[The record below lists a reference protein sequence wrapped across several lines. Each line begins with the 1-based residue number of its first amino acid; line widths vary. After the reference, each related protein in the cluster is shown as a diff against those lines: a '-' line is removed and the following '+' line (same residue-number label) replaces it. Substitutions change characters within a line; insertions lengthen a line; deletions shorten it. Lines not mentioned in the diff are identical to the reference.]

1 MEKEESINV
10 GTACAGINYYQHRRR
25 QVLEQ
30 NNRQAAIASA
40 MVVRLGMMT
49 TSLAKAAALGTRK
62 QLLLLA
68 MLDRSKNINNK
79 INNMIRLTCCNR
91 CRR

>member
-1 MEKEESINV
+1 MGKEEFIDA
-10 GTACAGINYYQHRRR
+10 GTACIGMSNKRQRRR

-68 MLDRSKNINNK
+68 MLDRSKTIRNK

-91 CRR
+91 CR